1 MLERNGKWSENR
13 LTFQLMTKT
22 FTLLFLFA
30 WASMIVGY
38 LLGIL
43 EVPPTMFLI
52 NLLFGWKKGRT
63 LADFRVLP
71 VKEKIWNKTHIH
83 SPIKNDR
90 K

>member
-52 NLLFGWKKGRT
+52 NLLFGWKKART
-63 LADFRVLP
+63 LADFKLLP
-71 VKEKIWNKTHIH
+71 V
-83 SPIKNDR
+83 
-90 K
+90 